1 MNELEVF
8 SFFQNEVKMIEK
20 ENKSLHHFIRILI
33 ALDLNRW
40 KAAVF
45 PMHFSSSEIFF
56 QFKTKMFRAIYVSPK
71 KKQSFIISIDYK
83 SEYFLLFCTF
93 FVYMNTAILGT
104 VKSFAGP

>member
-56 QFKTKMFRAIYVSPK
+56 QFKTKSVKCSGQFTFRQK
-71 KKQSFIISIDYK
+71 KNNHSLYQLTIKANIFC
-83 SEYFLLFCTF
+83 YFAPFLCT
-93 FVYMNTAILGT
+93 
-104 VKSFAGP
+104 

>member
-71 KKQSFIISIDYK
+71 KKNNHSLYQLTIKANIFC
-83 SEYFLLFCTF
+83 YFAPFLCT
-93 FVYMNTAILGT
+93 
-104 VKSFAGP
+104 